1 VLSGD
6 EELEWILPELWASRW
21 LVALVTAAFLAGGTA
36 YAFLGVKWYR
46 AEVLLSPQRDNGR
59 GRLLSQ
65 FGGLASLAGV
75 DLVGGKD
82 VEPVAVL
89 RSRSFA
95 RQFIVEEG
103 LMPVLLADSW
113 DAQLRSWKG
122 PQDRWPDERDA
133 VKVFDEEV
141 RHVIEDKKTGLV
153 TLAIEWTDPVAAAR
167 WANSLA
173 QRLNAQMRRQA
184 IEEAETN
191 VRFLRSEIAATP
203 VSPLQQSASRLLELE
218 LEKLMLA
225 RGKTEF
231 AVRVVDPATVPK
243 KPSRPQKT
251 VVIPVSLLLG
261 LLVSLAIV
269 WMRRVLRVASSR

>member
-1 VLSGD
+1 
-6 EELEWILPELWASRW
+6 
-21 LVALVTAAFLAGGTA
+21 
-36 YAFLGVKWYR
+36 
-46 AEVLLSPQRDNGR
+46 
-59 GRLLSQ
+59 
-65 FGGLASLAGV
+65 
-75 DLVGGKD
+75 
-82 VEPVAVL
+82 
-89 RSRSFA
+89 
-95 RQFIVEEG
+95 
-103 LMPVLLADSW
+103 MPVLLADSW